1 MKKEEAVVFLRN
13 HGHQAMIE
21 NGVVMIIMAQNRST
35 VKKIGRFLR
44 EAGYHSSYG
53 SCSNR
58 MLGFYRGD
66 NCSSLIRGSGGRG
79 EHEIDKRHRDHHEGH
94 EDL

>member
-1 MKKEEAVVFLRN
+1 MKKEEAVVILRN

-21 NGVVMIIMAQNRST
+21 NGVVMIIMDQNGST

-53 SCSNR
+53 VRYKANS
-58 MLGFYRGD
+58 D
-66 NCSSLIRGSGGRG
+66 I
-79 EHEIDKRHRDHHEGH
+79 
-94 EDL
+94 

>member
-1 MKKEEAVVFLRN
+1 MSHFDTSIVTGILTKRQTAPRIKKIRKEYVGMKKEEAVVFLRN

-53 SCSNR
+53 VRYKANS
-58 MLGFYRGD
+58 D
-66 NCSSLIRGSGGRG
+66 I
-79 EHEIDKRHRDHHEGH
+79 
-94 EDL
+94 